1 MKWVVWFI
9 LACVGVVA
17 IFLIGVWIAGGLH
30 GLGQNLNIA
39 LAAGLGI
46 LLASATRRRPHGS
59 DLLQQSQRRRRE
71 RRAVPAGHRSKA
83 PGLSDSH
90 RSSRRKGMSRAAGA
104 RALRETS
111 AMATMVSTK
120 GSIRKT

>member
-46 LLASATRRRPHGS
+46 VLASALGVGLMALIFYSNRSGIDESAGRS
-59 DLLQQSQRRRRE
+59 QQDIDPKPR
-71 RRAVPAGHRSKA
+71 G
-83 PGLSDSH
+83 
-90 RSSRRKGMSRAAGA
+90 
-104 RALRETS
+104 
-111 AMATMVSTK
+111 
-120 GSIRKT
+120 